1 MLEFLDPH
9 AEPGAE
15 AHTYALG
22 VGDALDTGP
31 VRIGLLANGFADSE
45 TFVAEVGRAI
55 GRRLPHAE
63 FTHAAKP
70 NPSLLVS
77 DELFEKLRTGCD
89 AVVGAYGH

>member
-9 AEPGAE
+9 AEPGTE
-15 AHTYALG
+15 AHAYSLG
-22 VGDALDTGP
+22 LGDALESRA

-45 TFVAEVGRAI
+45 TFLVEVGRAL

-63 FTHAAKP
+63 FVHAAKP

-77 DELFEKLRTGCD
+77 DDVFDSLRARCD

>member
-9 AEPGAE
+9 AEPAAE
-15 AHTYALG
+15 AHSYGLG
-22 VGDALDTGP
+22 LGDRLEGSP

-45 TFVAEVGRAI
+45 TFIAEVGRAL
-55 GRRLPHAE
+55 GRRLPDAQ

-70 NPSLLVS
+70 NPSLLVT
-77 DELFEKLRTGCD
+77 DDLFEELRSGCD